1 MSDSN
6 NTPGRAGPGTADIL
20 AIQGSPR
27 RGGNTDLL
35 LDAAL
40 ESAGRLGAT
49 YEKIVLRDFKIS
61 PCLEINQC
69 MKTGHCAIKDDMTG
83 LYSKL
88 TAAPVV
94 LAATPIFFYGPSA
107 QLKTFID
114 RCQALWA
121 RKYILKQSPGPRRA
135 RGYLISAGATGGKK
149 TVRRTFNDHQVFFS
163 TFWKSNWPENC
174 WSGAWT
180 RPERSWTRPKPWNGP
195 GPWAGKWPNS
205 SKTVIHKPQ
214 NIQGDE
220 YA

>member
-1 MSDSN
+1 MSDLN
-6 NTPGRAGPGTADIL
+6 NTSGRLSADIL

-27 RGGNTDLL
+27 RGGNTDRL

-40 ESAGRLGAT
+40 ESAGRLGVSH
-49 YEKIVLRDFKIS
+49 EKIMLRDFKIS

-69 MKTGHCAIKDDMTG
+69 METGHCAIQDDMTG

-94 LAATPIFFYGPSA
+94 LAATPVFFYGPSA

-135 RGYLISAGATGGKK
+135 RGYLISAAATGGKK
-149 TVRRTFNDHQVFFS
+149 LFDGLLMTTRYFFDVLEIEFAGELLVRGVD
-163 TFWKSNWPENC
+163 EA
-174 WSGAWT
+174 GAVLDKAEAMEQA
-180 RPERSWTRPKPWNGP
+180 RALGREMAEFIKIR
-195 GPWAGKWPNS
+195 NS
-205 SKTVIHKPQ
+205 
-214 NIQGDE
+214 
-220 YA
+220 